1 MKAIFAVNAL
11 DGFGDGDTM
20 PWPRNS
26 LDLNR
31 FKEYTTGRTVI
42 MGSGTWNSN
51 IPRPLPNRR
60 NIVLSKTLADDRCEV
75 YGNIT
80 SLLMN
85 LSQSEDVYVIGGAK
99 VLWTLRQYVHE
110 VYLTRFFTSQRSTVT
125 LNTQEYLAGFE
136 RVSSQDHG
144 DHVFE
149 IYRRT

>member
-26 LDLNR
+26 LDLGR
-31 FKEYTTGRTVI
+31 FREYTTGRTVI

-51 IPRPLPNRR
+51 MPKPLPNRR
-60 NIVLSKTLADDRCEV
+60 NIVLSKSLVDDRCEI

-80 SLLMN
+80 HLLMN
-85 LSQSEDVYVIGGAK
+85 LAESEDVFVIGGAR
-99 VLWTLRQYVHE
+99 VLWSLRSYINE
-110 VYLTRFFTSQRSTVT
+110 VYLTRFQSSQRSSVT
-125 LNTQEYLAGFE
+125 LNTTEYLAGFD